1 MKDGARIQPPIS
13 LEMEKHK
20 VRVYAKRGL
29 SRQRIP
35 PTPAARKAPA
45 HMKTLV
51 GEGFCRVAV
60 KIAGGI

>member
-35 PTPAARKAPA
+35 PT
-45 HMKTLV
+45 TG
-51 GEGFCRVAV
+51 GEESSNLYDNTSRRGFCRVAV